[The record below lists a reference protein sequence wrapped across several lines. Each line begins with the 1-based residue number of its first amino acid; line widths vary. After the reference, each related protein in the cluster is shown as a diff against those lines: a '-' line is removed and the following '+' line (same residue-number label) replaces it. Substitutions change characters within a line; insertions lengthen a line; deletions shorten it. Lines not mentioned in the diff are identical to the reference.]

1 MWFKSLRRP
10 SKSNSRTPNGADDPL
25 DVKDL
30 PSASSSTR
38 EGITEKVEDWRWFS
52 GSAKPVNDHSRRSE
66 TQRLISSQ
74 FKESGVSISADIT
87 LAILEGP
94 STHSFFGLP
103 AFLIELGPES
113 SGLYNLIKRAL
124 ENQTCHPEST
134 SGWNA
139 SGSYAIV

>member
-10 SKSNSRTPNGADDPL
+10 SKSNSQTPNGADDPL
-25 DVKDL
+25 DVKNL

-38 EGITEKVEDWRWFS
+38 EGITEKVEDGRWFS
-52 GSAKPVNDHSRRSE
+52 GSTKPVNDGSRRSE
-66 TQRLISSQ
+66 TQRVITSL
-74 FKESGVSISADIT
+74 FKESGISISADIT

-94 STHSFFGLP
+94 STHSLFGLP
-103 AFLIELGPES
+103 FLIELGPAA
-113 SGLYNLIKRAL
+113 SGLHDLIIRAL
-124 ENQTCHPEST
+124 ENQTCHPEIT

>member
-25 DVKDL
+25 DVKNL

-52 GSAKPVNDHSRRSE
+52 DSTKPVNDQSRRSE
-66 TQRLISSQ
+66 TQRVITSM
-74 FKESGVSISADIT
+74 FKESGIRISADIT

-94 STHSFFGLP
+94 STHSLFGLP
-103 AFLIELGPES
+103 FLIELGPTA
-113 SGLYNLIKRAL
+113 SGLYHLIIRAL
-124 ENQTCHPEST
+124 ENQTCHPEIT
-134 SGWNA
+134 SGWNV
-139 SGSYAIV
+139 SGSYAVV